1 MGNQL
6 TDKKVKAI
14 TLKELLPYDDQ
25 PEDINEIEVQKE
37 DVNAKNEITPEED
50 EQSQIKLD
58 F

>member
-1 MGNQL
+1 LGNQL

-14 TLKELLPYDDQ
+14 NLKELLPYDNQ